1 MPIREHWLIPDEPF
15 QTYAAYQASWEA
27 DAIRSARGREPER
40 VLRQI
45 QRSGLR
51 GRGGAGFPTGTK
63 WATVARH
70 ECPTRQ
76 VVCNAAEGE
85 PGTFKDRWLLRK
97 NPYAVIEGMLIAAHV
112 VGAEQLFI
120 ALKGS
125 FAPELA
131 RVRAALDEMRDV
143 IGHLEVQLIEGPE
156 EYLFGEERALL
167 EVIEGNEPLPREAHY
182 PPYERGLFAT
192 PRSPNPAVVNNAE
205 TYAHVPSIVRK
216 GAASFRELGTA
227 DTPGTMLFWYPN
239 RPGSS
244 LNSIQS
250 THLWGYSKLQGSEV
264 GRGLPHLGAREI
276 ERLQRPG
283 VRWLGMLAD
292 DEARLDRGRDA
303 LVQHGI
309 TWRLVRRRALTA
321 GRHTVYFELLELG
334 AGRED
339 VATTRRP

>member
-1 MPIREHWLIPDEPF
+1 VLLLAAAAGPWVLLSFGHPF
-15 QTYAAYQASWEA
+15 LLPRTFTQHAMVLAAAV
-27 DAIRSARGREPER
+27 AIVAAAGRLRRPAMSLTGSVALGVMFFSSFATSPYLDMVSSR
-40 VLRQI
+40 VDPR
-45 QRSGLR
+45 
-51 GRGGAGFPTGTK
+51 
-63 WATVARH
+63 
-70 ECPTRQ
+70 
-76 VVCNAAEGE
+76 
-85 PGTFKDRWLLRK
+85 
-97 NPYAVIEGMLIAAHV
+97 
-112 VGAEQLFI
+112 GAEMDVYRV
-120 ALKGS
+120 ALEFVTS
-125 FAPELA
+125 
-131 RVRAALDEMRDV
+131 
-143 IGHLEVQLIEGPE
+143 
-156 EYLFGEERALL
+156 
-167 EVIEGNEPLPREAHY
+167 
-182 PPYERGLFAT
+182 
-192 PRSPNPAVVNNAE
+192 
-205 TYAHVPSIVRK
+205 VPV
-216 GAASFRELGTA
+216 AA

-276 ERLQRPG
+276 ERLQGPG